1 MMLKFLALSYMFDC
15 CPRLW
20 AEVCGMILTFLA
32 FCYMFHAAQ
41 DYWLGCGVGNNVNV
55 PNFLTCLMLPGWGVL
70 NDF

>member
-1 MMLKFLALSYMFDC
+1 
-15 CPRLW
+15 
-20 AEVCGMILTFLA
+20 MILTFLA
-32 FCYMFHAAQ
+32 LFYMFHAAQ